1 MAAGYNDG
9 SIRLFDP
16 WTGECEVTF
25 TGHKSAVIILAFD
38 SPGLRL
44 VSGSR
49 DTNIVVWDIVAESG
63 LYRLHGHKVEIQCLG
78 TYLPWNFF
86 VRESL
91 SS

>member
-1 MAAGYNDG
+1 VAAGYNDG

-25 TGHKSAVIILAFD
+25 TGHKTAVISLAFD
-38 SPGLRL
+38 RPGLRL

-63 LYRLHGHKVEIQCLG
+63 LYRLHGHKVVVNVCE
-78 TYLPWNFF
+78 NFF
-86 VRESL
+86 LRKSL